1 MVDDSSNDTE
11 GGFDAAQAAAELAA
25 ALAEEP
31 ATSDAGSYTSIL
43 EDEVEALGCVLA
55 DKDKALAAAQEQAEA
70 ASAEVDRVRARIGR
84 DADRTIERKHR
95 AVLVSFLE
103 VADDLDRVVQ
113 ELSTHGVAPAI
124 AQGVQMVRSKLHA
137 VLIQHRAQH
146 RPSLGL
152 PFDPA
157 HHEAVGIVPAT
168 DDTPAGSVVEVLLEG
183 YELDEQTLRPARVV
197 VAKG

>member
-1 MVDDSSNDTE
+1 MVDESSNDTE
-11 GGFDAAQAAAELAA
+11 GGFDAVQAAAEFAA
-25 ALAEEP
+25 AMADDP
-31 ATSDAGSYTSIL
+31 ATSDAGNYTAIL
-43 EDEVEALGCVLA
+43 EDEVEALGRVLA
-55 DKDKALAAAQEQAEA
+55 DKDEALEAARGKAEA
-70 ASAEVDRVRARIGR
+70 ARAEVDGVRVRIKR

-113 ELSTHGVAPAI
+113 ELGTHGVAPAI

-137 VLIQHRAQH
+137 VLTQHRAQH
-146 RPSLGL
+146 RPSLGR

-157 HHEAVGIVPAT
+157 HHEAVGVVPAT
-168 DDTPAGSVVEVLLEG
+168 DATPAGSVVEVLREG